1 MSNGRQLRARP
12 KTSGASEPVF
22 VKNSR
27 CKKKDADNDQP
38 SKTTSKRKLKE
49 VFVEI
54 PPSPRKASR
63 PKPRPAPHPNVST
76 DLLLRHPS
84 FLHRGQPNSPLP
96 RISTPTPEEVQTLD
110 QEVGDL
116 TIILGHDRREQDLD
130 DLLGPDDDDMDDH
143 LFDLEHAPIQLDL
156 DEEHPLS
163 EGEEHPPNE
172 EERPRRKCRKTQQQV
187 IAEGNDSDPSGSDC
201 EESEKTKAILVGRRV
216 PNPEDEEA
224 DNLRDQDNNE
234 QQQQQQQQEE
244 EEEGDV
250 VSRKK
255 RTKSKGK
262 GKAQPK
268 DKQNAR
274 PGKAGA
280 NGKGNEKEKEKVAS
294 PSPSD
299 GEQDDEQ
306 DARPGPLNA
315 ACKAELKDLQSAFDE
330 GIKAVAK
337 KYGKSVHTLHKHL
350 HLSTTSFRKPSGWNV
365 FQPWYTAADG
375 GANSA
380 EGVPSDEWSRKVGEA
395 WKAAKLEAKLGAKPS
410 LEECFK
416 AMPWLEEWNKTH
428 KAAIIDFRVDQGAFP
443 ADINKV
449 IDTTTKMGVSAY
461 QTMGLHLNAMLLDPA
476 HGHNRLIAGSQ
487 AVEVLQSRADLNWE
501 KQMTLTSAKVTVIQ
515 DKLDKQGTIAEDE
528 DLDQTKPEDKYPS
541 MMVGLT
547 GDKLRDKFRKYVQTR
562 LVSYLRAIMKARGC
576 EETEISKAQMRWT
589 LTGWADLAYKYQL
602 RLENYPDEVV
612 AQFHKGDKAFSAP
625 VLATVVG
632 RMEKAQGCPA
642 HKKDKSINV
651 DLALRIVPWTQEEEE
666 MLPEQQAEITVLKT
680 KKKKTKSKKAKGK
693 RSAAAG
699 ESDDESDQGEP
710 KSKKPAKRKPDDD
723 DDEESDEEQP
733 QLKKAAKG
741 KQPAK
746 SSKPAVKRKRTPP
759 PFDEDDL
766 QPPASSSPVR
776 PIGPGGFASRL
787 QAHPLQNIA
796 GSSRHPRMG
805 FPPPPP
811 QYYYPQQQYPDP
823 RYNHYPGWHRPP
835 PPPFGMDAYGG
846 GGDYRDQ
853 QRPPFDPYGPQENWG
868 EQYRRQQQARG
879 YGEQRPQKNVKM
891 TRFADAGEEEEPPKK
906 KKRLDSAPAAKK
918 TQLTHL
924 PPRQERERLTGLAH
938 QYMAEA
944 DEYETANGQRC
955 RDGTPPPHKAREE
968 HQYARL
974 ITDDQYTGPVE
985 GWVSHQDPDDTSQI
999 HDHVEIWVQGKW
1011 WELTSIVRNASF
1023 IPLPEEAKRW
1033 EHNVRELGLQL
1044 PSDYKLRAF
1053 DPDEQPELPPK
1064 MGKMGRVGNQPGEE
1078 EEEDE
1083 DED

>member
-12 KTSGASEPVF
+12 KASGASEPVF

-27 CKKKDADNDQP
+27 SKKKDADNDQP

-63 PKPRPAPHPNVST
+63 PKPRPAPHPDVST

-116 TIILGHDRREQDLD
+116 TMILGHDRCEQDLD

-143 LFDLEHAPIQLDL
+143 LFDLERAPIQLDL
-156 DEEHPLS
+156 DEEHPPS

-187 IAEGNDSDPSGSDC
+187 IAEGNDSDPSGSDY

-224 DNLRDQDNNE
+224 DNLRDQDNDE
-234 QQQQQQQQEE
+234 QQQQQQEEE

-280 NGKGNEKEKEKVAS
+280 NGKGNEKEKEKFAS

-315 ACKAELKDLQSAFDE
+315 ACKAELEDLQSAFDE

-449 IDTTTKMGVSAY
+449 VDTITKM
-461 QTMGLHLNAMLLDPA
+461 
-476 HGHNRLIAGSQ
+476 

-576 EETEISKAQMRWT
+576 DETEISKAQMRWT

-625 VLATVVG
+625 VLATVIG

-680 KKKKTKSKKAKGK
+680 VGGHVALKVANSAAYVSGGEKKKKTKSKKAKGK

-710 KSKKPAKRKPDDD
+710 KSKKPAKRKPTTTTTR
-723 DDEESDEEQP
+723 
-733 QLKKAAKG
+733 G
-741 KQPAK
+741 
-746 SSKPAVKRKRTPP
+746 
-759 PFDEDDL
+759 
-766 QPPASSSPVR
+766 
-776 PIGPGGFASRL
+776 
-787 QAHPLQNIA
+787 
-796 GSSRHPRMG
+796 
-805 FPPPPP
+805 
-811 QYYYPQQQYPDP
+811 YYYPQQQYPDP

-918 TQLTHL
+918 TQPTHL
-924 PPRQERERLTGLAH
+924 PPCQERERLTELAH

-944 DEYETANGQRC
+944 DEYKTANGQRC
-955 RDGTPPPHKAREE
+955 RDGTPPPRKAREE

-974 ITDDQYTGPVE
+974 VTDDQYTGPVE

-1023 IPLPEEAKRW
+1023 VPLPEEAERW

-1044 PSDYKLRAF
+1044 PSDYKPRAL